1 MSVQLATAR
10 TKLMRNTKGAQVIQ
24 MKKELA
30 QLLAAGDDRTARIR
44 VRIMVFFLST
54 LLIGIRNYVCFC

>member
-1 MSVQLATAR
+1 
-10 TKLMRNTKGAQVIQ
+10 MRNKKGAQVIQ

-44 VRIMVFFLST
+44 VRIMVFLYFLLSA
-54 LLIGIRNYVCFC
+54 LLTAIENYACFC